1 MATIRRAKV
10 SETALLSELAVR
22 SKAYWGYDAEF
33 MDRCREEL
41 TLHEE
46 LFLDSTTF
54 VAEVDSKVVGF
65 YTVEAT
71 DDGRME
77 LSFLFVEPEA
87 IGQGHGR
94 ALLEHAKAF
103 VRAQGATT
111 LEIQSDPHA
120 ATFYM
125 AAGGRLVGTRS
136 SASIPGR
143 TLPVFE
149 IDLEP

>member
-1 MATIRRAKV
+1 M
-10 SETALLSELAVR
+10 R

-33 MDRCREEL
+33 MARCREEL
-41 TLHEE
+41 TVHEE
-46 LFLDSTTF
+46 LFTDSSTF
-54 VAEVDSKVVGF
+54 VAEADSKVVGF

-71 DDGRME
+71 DEGRME

-87 IGQGHGR
+87 IGRGHGR
-94 ALLEHAKAF
+94 ALIEHAKEF
-103 VRAQGATT
+103 VRSQGATT
-111 LEIQSDPHA
+111 LQIQSDPHA

-136 SASIPGR
+136 STSIPGR

-149 IDLEP
+149 IDLR